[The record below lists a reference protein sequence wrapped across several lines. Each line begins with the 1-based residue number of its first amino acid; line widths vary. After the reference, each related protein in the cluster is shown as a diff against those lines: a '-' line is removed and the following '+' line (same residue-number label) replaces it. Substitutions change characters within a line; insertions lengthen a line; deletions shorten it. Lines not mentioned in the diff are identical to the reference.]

1 MDKKKNGIIDKIPNW
16 GWLMISLATAL
27 VLWYVLSITPKTARC
42 FPFIPK
48 VIEALKTVTEREI
61 LWADIKSSM
70 ISVLLGFAFGFCTSV
85 PVAFL
90 MAWYRPVQHI
100 VEPVTSRL
108 WLTYLWSLS
117 VPALVVF
124 LRSSLSGWLPS

>member
-16 GWLMISLATAL
+16 GWLMISLATAI

-61 LWADIKSSM
+61 LWADISLQD
-70 ISVLLGFAFGFCTSV
+70 ITEEARAEL
-85 PVAFL
+85 
-90 MAWYRPVQHI
+90 YRAQA
-100 VEPVTSRL
+100 EKYRTE
-108 WLTYLWSLS
+108 
-117 VPALVVF
+117 A
-124 LRSSLSGWLPS
+124 GMQEE